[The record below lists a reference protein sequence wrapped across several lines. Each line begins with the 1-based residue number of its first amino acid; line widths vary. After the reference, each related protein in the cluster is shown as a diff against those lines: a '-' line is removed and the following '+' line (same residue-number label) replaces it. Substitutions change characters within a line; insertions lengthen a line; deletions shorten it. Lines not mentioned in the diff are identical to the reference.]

1 MKYKLKDYSQ
11 FLNEEIDLK
20 GPAPEGSSEPKGQ
33 PKGNPG
39 ITSKFIPDAN
49 KQAQTNLGIKIDR
62 QGPSDIMSLVKQSTD
77 FIKTN
82 GLDTSSKSY
91 KKDLE
96 NRYKK
101 LEELAKEVIL
111 DEFGAILETSVK
123 PIEIKIKL
131 VESVIDAIPKLRDKA
146 EFSTDKP
153 DFEEKTQEEEQEESQ
168 EVQDTQEEE
177 EDPFFDFFGDD
188 SQEEPE
194 ESQEEPEESQE
205 EPEDDVTN
213 KDVAFAIDKTK
224 ILNMITQGAGK
235 ATKDIIKLSETV
247 ANGLR
252 EIFGDSYKTIL
263 DIWSKTSDEAD
274 KLDWQVPIGDKQ
286 SMFKNMPQGMAGGV
300 DVDWKKENGDGEIKE
315 STNQTNKNDDYDK
328 IIIRAYGIDFP
339 MLIHETVKGIYM
351 LLQSYAIKSNPEL
364 AEEIKKATSSYRDES
379 EDFRYGNLAYA
390 MFRDFINYFD
400 GAKKYTNINIKEKI
414 YAKLSAD
421 EKRGGLFSD
430 AEFLEIT
437 NSIFSSF
444 DKVEENGKINFIV
457 NADLF
462 NESIAKEKLENLIKE
477 IVEKED
483 KYQEEL
489 RDYEEA
495 LRKWELEQ
503 QFGASD
509 YDDDKDDRGDDED
522 HPEPGKEEVDEI
534 EKLRQA
540 TAEREHDLSNLTQ
553 SEIQKLV
560 DDAFDKAI
568 KDSEVTGEKPDYSEV
583 QRLSAYLESA
593 NIYLREMERIFELKK
608 YRK

>member
-20 GPAPEGSSEPKGQ
+20 GPAPEGSSVPKGQ

-96 NRYKK
+96 NRYKR
-101 LEELAKEVIL
+101 LENLAEEVIME
-111 DEFGAILETSVK
+111 EFGAILETSVK

-153 DFEEKTQEEEQEESQ
+153 DFEEKSQEEEQEESQ

-235 ATKDIIKLSETV
+235 ATKDIIKSSETV

-300 DVDWKKENGDGEIKE
+300 DLDWEKVNGDEEIKE
-315 STNQTNKNDDYDK
+315 SNNQTNKNDDYDK
-328 IIIRAYGIDFP
+328 IVIRAYGIDFP

-400 GAKKYTNINIKEKI
+400 GAKKYTKINIKEKI

-421 EKRGGLFSD
+421 QKRGGLFSD

-462 NESIAKEKLENLIKE
+462 NKSIAKEKLENLIKE

-503 QFGASD
+503 QFGSSD

-522 HPEPGKEEVDEI
+522 HPEPGEEEGQSEI
-534 EKLRQA
+534 DRLTRQ
-540 TAEREHDLSNLTQ
+540 TAEREQDLSNLTPR
-553 SEIQKLV
+553 EIQELI
-560 DDAFDKAI
+560 DDALDRG
-568 KDSEVTGEKPDYSEV
+568 DYDEVRK
-583 QRLSAYLESA
+583 LSSFLGESA
-593 NIYLREMERIFELKK
+593 NIYLKEMDRIFELKK
-608 YRK
+608 YERK

>member
-11 FLNEEIDLK
+11 FLNEEIDL
-20 GPAPEGSSEPKGQ
+20 S
-33 PKGNPG
+33 KGNKG
-39 ITSKFIPDAN
+39 IPSGFMSDAERE
-49 KQAQTNLGIKIDR
+49 AQKNLGVKIDR
-62 QGPSDIMSLVKQSTD
+62 PGPSNIGQLMSQSTA
-77 FIKTN
+77 FITKQ
-82 GLDTSSKSY
+82 GLDTNSPTY
-91 KKDLE
+91 NIDLQ

-101 LEELAKEVIL
+101 LEKLAQDVIME
-111 DEFGAILETSVK
+111 EFGAILETSQK
-123 PIEIKIKL
+123 PVELIIKL
-131 VESVIDAIPKLRDKA
+131 IRPNESVLGELPSLSNKQ
-146 EFSTDKP
+146 ETSEDKP
-153 DFEEKTQEEEQEESQ
+153 EYEEETEEETEEEKEEESQ
-168 EVQDTQEEE
+168 EAQEGQETQEEE
-177 EDPFFDFFGDD
+177 EDDFFSFFDD
-188 SQEEPE
+188 
-194 ESQEEPEESQE
+194 ESQEEEEEHE
-205 EPEDDVTN
+205 EEDIEDATN

-235 ATKDIIKLSETV
+235 ATKDIIKSSETV

-300 DVDWKKENGDGEIKE
+300 DVDWEKVNGDEEIKE
-315 STNQTNKNDDYDK
+315 SNNQTNKNDDYDK
-328 IIIRAYGIDFP
+328 IVIRAYGIDFP

-390 MFRDFINYFD
+390 MFRDFINNFD
-400 GAKKYTNINIKEKI
+400 GANKYANINIKEKI
-414 YAKLSAD
+414 YAKLAAD
-421 EKRGGLFSD
+421 EKRGGMFSD
-430 AEFLEIT
+430 DEFLEIT

-444 DKVEENGKINFIV
+444 DKVEENGKIKFNI

-483 KYQEEL
+483 RYQEEL

-509 YDDDKDDRGDDED
+509 YDDDKDDRGDDEEY
-522 HPEPGKEEVDEI
+522 PEPGEEGQSDIDRLVRQTLSGKKQEEAPKKEYKDMSI
-534 EKLRQA
+534 
-540 TAEREHDLSNLTQ
+540 
-553 SEIQKLV
+553 SEIQDEIQSAVADEDYELAGYLTKTFL
-560 DDAFDKAI
+560 KGESKYIWERELNRINESI
-568 KDSEVTGEKPDYSEV
+568 KM
-583 QRLSAYLESA
+583 R
-593 NIYLREMERIFELKK
+593 R
-608 YRK
+608 RK